1 VEITTFG
8 LLIKRAM
15 LVKADAVVELVILS
29 CGSNSLLLNLL
40 LRPEQAL
47 GSPVQDLCLTRDFS
61 GVLVMDF
68 TKVENSLAWGRHF
81 FLVWLKKIYGLY
93 TKNPIDHI

>member
-1 VEITTFG
+1 MSFKNAR
-8 LLIKRAM
+8 LAKIKN
-15 LVKADAVVELVILS
+15 VINILHR
-29 CGSNSLLLNLL
+29 LMQRHLLL

-68 TKVENSLAWGRHF
+68 AKVENSLAWGRHF
-81 FLVWLKKIYGLY
+81 FLVWLKKIYDLY
-93 TKNPIDHI
+93 TKKSN